1 MASLNVD
8 ALLKIPSS
16 SGRKNNLMCFGLF
29 KLPNLANLAS
39 FILSAYKNNAGSNL
53 IVKAISNAIVLGLAF
68 INFNGYDSFSIAV
81 IMLVIV
87 VVNVNTEAIIIN
99 NTNFH
104 MVLMP

>member
-39 FILSAYKNNAGSNL
+39 FILSAYKNNAGTNL
-53 IVKAISNAIVLGLAF
+53 IVKAINNAIVLGFIF
-68 INFNGYDSFSIAV
+68 INFSGADNFSIAV
-81 IMLVIV
+81 TKFVIV
-87 VVNVNTEAIIIN
+87 VVNVNTEAIIMN

-104 MVLMP
+104 MVLIP